1 MCIEM
6 EEGEA
11 RSLGRRDGL
20 KVIEICKHSI
30 TEPAPEPDHR
40 ALRGFGESGD
50 TSYPEKALQL
60 YKLPPPTSHLLS
72 LLLGVVRDGDEA

>member
-1 MCIEM
+1 MQ
-6 EEGEA
+6 EGEA

-20 KVIEICKHSI
+20 KAIEIWQHSI

-60 YKLPPPTSHLLS
+60 YKHPLPTSHLLS
-72 LLLGVVRDGDEA
+72 LLLDVVHDGNEA